1 MTPMTGD
8 KMQQRIIMFMPFM
21 FFFFCYNFASA
32 LALYWTTQNIFSI
45 GQTWLMSKV
54 PEPELKPVK
63 GAGKSWVQR
72 MAEKQVELQKARQ
85 EGGQPGAIRDVTPD
99 SKKKR
104 PPRTGG

>member
-1 MTPMTGD
+1 
-8 KMQQRIIMFMPFM
+8 MQQKIIMFMPLM
-21 FFFFCYNFASA
+21 FFVFCYSFASA

-54 PEPELKPVK
+54 PEPELKPLK
-63 GAGKSWVQR
+63 SGGKSWVQR
-72 MAEKQVELQKARQ
+72 MAERQAEYQKMRQ
-85 EGGQPGAIRDVTPD
+85 QAGVPGSLRNVTPD

>member
-1 MTPMTGD
+1 
-8 KMQQRIIMFMPFM
+8 M

-45 GQTWLMSKV
+45 CQTWIMNKV
-54 PEPELKPVK
+54 PEPELKART
-63 GAGKSWVQR
+63 GGGKSFIQR
-72 MAEKQVELQKARQ
+72 MAERQANMQQARQ
-85 EGGQPGAIRDVTPD
+85 NGGANMRDVTPD